1 MLKRN
6 EATLPMVSI
15 IIPVYNQLK
24 YTKMCLGSIWQY
36 TSGDYEII
44 VINNGSQD
52 ATKEYLEQ
60 IPQIKKVHNNKNL
73 GFAVAINQGI
83 SIAQANYIIIL
94 NNDCIVCEEWVL
106 RLLKPAL
113 KQDVGI
119 VGVMSNFVA
128 SPQLFRVNIEN
139 IDSIP
144 LIAEQVRTK
153 YNQSFIYTTRVVGLC
168 MLIKRELIEKIGG
181 FDPRFGLGTFED
193 DDFSLRSILCGYKNV
208 IAQDVFI
215 FHFGSITFKKENIK
229 RNHLLRENWHKF
241 KEKWGLPADMPLGT
255 KDYLAKIAI
264 NNCNR
269 EDLYIPYKARRKED
283 QE

>member
-1 MLKRN
+1 MI
-6 EATLPMVSI
+6 SI

-24 YTKMCLGSIWQY
+24 YTKMCLDSIWQN
-36 TSGDYEII
+36 TSENYEII

-60 IPQIKKVHNNKNL
+60 IPRVKTVHNKKNL
-73 GFAVAINQGI
+73 GFAAAVNQGI
-83 SIAQANYIIIL
+83 SIAQGNYIIIL
-94 NNDCIVCEEWVL
+94 NNDCIVSEEWVL
-106 RLLKPAL
+106 RLLQPAV

-119 VGVMSNFVA
+119 VGVMSNFAA
-128 SPQLFRVNIEN
+128 SPQLFRVSIEN

-144 LIAEQVRTK
+144 QIAQQVKTK
-153 YNQSFIYTTRVVGLC
+153 YNRSFIYTIRVVGLC

-215 FHFGSITFKKENIK
+215 FHFGSKTFKEENIE
-229 RNHLLRENWHKF
+229 RDRLLRENWRKF

-255 KDYLAKIAI
+255 KDYLANIAVMDF
-264 NNCNR
+264 NK
-269 EDLYIPYKARRKED
+269 EDLYIPYEVRRKE
-283 QE
+283 E